1 MVGGRG
7 THRNWTAWDRVFAT
21 QPDRNHP
28 PITTLFM
35 DSEGYLW
42 IPDPVSWERGTTEL
56 NVFDPHGR
64 WLGNV
69 ALGVYPYWI
78 GENFILSGRGDP
90 DTGVLTIEG
99 YRLDRRGR
107 LGEKPPN

>member
-1 MVGGRG
+1 
-7 THRNWTAWDRVFAT
+7 
-21 QPDRNHP
+21 
-28 PITTLFM
+28 M